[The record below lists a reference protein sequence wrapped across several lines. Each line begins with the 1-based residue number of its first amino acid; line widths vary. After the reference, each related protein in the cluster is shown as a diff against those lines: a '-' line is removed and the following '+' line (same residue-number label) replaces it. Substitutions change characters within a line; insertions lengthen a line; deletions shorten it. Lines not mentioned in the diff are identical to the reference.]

1 MILSG
6 REAIRILSLPA
17 LDYTELSPAIRRGR
31 NWCDRLRGEP
41 RVEKIANCP
50 NAIRNAERHRGRAA
64 QRLMYEAE
72 IVVSDIQADRY
83 WLNQATHKS
92 KTRTSLIGFLSA
104 GRLAQRVH
112 IVTRGA
118 VTKV

>member
-1 MILSG
+1 
-6 REAIRILSLPA
+6 
-17 LDYTELSPAIRRGR
+17 
-31 NWCDRLRGEP
+31 
-41 RVEKIANCP
+41 
-50 NAIRNAERHRGRAA
+50 
-64 QRLMYEAE
+64 MYEAE